1 MQATKKVRMRKLMA
15 GPKGIRSQG
24 DVIDLP
30 AHEADFLVDARAAE
44 FVLEKPTRETATL
57 AVVENASLEARPV
70 KRVIR
75 PRKAGDE

>member
-1 MQATKKVRMRKLMA
+1 MRVRMRKLMA
-15 GPKGIRSQG
+15 GPKGVRNQG

-30 AHEADFLVDARAAE
+30 PHEAEMLINVQAAE
-44 FVLEKPTRETATL
+44 AVLEKPTRETATL